1 MLPLVGHLHPHDCTK
16 NRFSRT
22 TMARSPS
29 RRSRSPDGHRSSSRR
44 DQSERYDR
52 SHASS
57 TRRPDDRRSDRYD
70 DRYDDRDR
78 RDRERERDRY
88 RSRDADYRYDDRD
101 RDRRERERYAR
112 DDRRRDE
119 RDERDVRH
127 RREDERYGSGR
138 DRDDR
143 RRDEHRSDRDIG
155 DRERTPVPRDSH
167 RSSPA
172 GTSPR
177 PAGKLDS
184 PVPDG
189 RPLTAQERLAL
200 WKKQRGLEPK
210 VRSATPEQAPAPAS
224 PAQGGKPGAD
234 VKPFATISSTNG
246 ESIHHVLYTLAQHVG
261 ALPSKPPSGLSFGSV
276 KTIGLPTRNTNTKRA
291 FGALDDD
298 DDEGDRKLQKLDL
311 PDINP
316 EVQSGPSA
324 EEGAIG
330 GDLAAEV
337 VEDNDVKPEVS
348 EAKEEKMDVDPKA
361 EEEDEEDELDA
372 FMRQNNQEVRKV
384 NVKDAVRGGLINYEG
399 ESDDEVEIKD
409 AAGDELAKAEALL
422 QSVIH
427 VRFREYD

>member
-1 MLPLVGHLHPHDCTK
+1 
-16 NRFSRT
+16 
-22 TMARSPS
+22 
-29 RRSRSPDGHRSSSRR
+29 
-44 DQSERYDR
+44 
-52 SHASS
+52 
-57 TRRPDDRRSDRYD
+57 
-70 DRYDDRDR
+70 
-78 RDRERERDRY
+78 
-88 RSRDADYRYDDRD
+88 
-101 RDRRERERYAR
+101 
-112 DDRRRDE
+112 
-119 RDERDVRH
+119 
-127 RREDERYGSGR
+127 
-138 DRDDR
+138 
-143 RRDEHRSDRDIG
+143 
-155 DRERTPVPRDSH
+155 
-167 RSSPA
+167 
-172 GTSPR
+172 
-177 PAGKLDS
+177 
-184 PVPDG
+184 
-189 RPLTAQERLAL
+189 
-200 WKKQRGLEPK
+200 
-210 VRSATPEQAPAPAS
+210 
-224 PAQGGKPGAD
+224 
-234 VKPFATISSTNG
+234 
-246 ESIHHVLYTLAQHVG
+246 
-261 ALPSKPPSGLSFGSV
+261 
-276 KTIGLPTRNTNTKRA
+276 
-291 FGALDDD
+291 LDDD